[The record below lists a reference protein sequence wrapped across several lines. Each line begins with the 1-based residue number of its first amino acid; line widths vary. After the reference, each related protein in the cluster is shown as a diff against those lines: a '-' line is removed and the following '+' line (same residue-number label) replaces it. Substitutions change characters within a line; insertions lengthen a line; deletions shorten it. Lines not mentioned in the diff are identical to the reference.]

1 MSRRSS
7 LMASLSRSSGGG
19 VCNEYIIRII
29 NGSEPHLQILF
40 DYPVESD
47 LSMRITI
54 SFLCR
59 MSDSYLYQQIKDY
72 DITISAGEI
81 YVEYYPTYS
90 SYKITSISAIANIQF
105 DPSHDTSYSYCP
117 KSGALIVFYIRTMS
131 GEICKY
137 TCEEWMTWLD
147 FSYSDY
153 NNGDLSISNGG
164 YMLHRGFAMLTVYP
178 EDKIVEG
185 ATYYVS
191 TGSGGA

>member
-1 MSRRSS
+1 MSRRYS
-7 LMASLSRSSGGG
+7 LLGSLSPSSGG

-29 NGSEPHLQILF
+29 NDSEPHLQILF

-54 SFLCR
+54 SIVFDNGGYPL
-59 MSDSYLYQQIKDY
+59 QAINDY
-72 DITISAGEI
+72 NITISAGKI
-81 YVEYYPTYS
+81 FVEYYP
-90 SYKITSISAIANIQF
+90 SYNGLKVLSINAITNVQF

-153 NNGDLSISNGG
+153 NNGDLSVSYGG
-164 YMLHRGFAMLTVYP
+164 YMLHRGFPMLTVYP

-185 ATYYVS
+185 DTYYVS

>member
-7 LMASLSRSSGGG
+7 LMASLSRSSGG

-29 NGSEPHLQILF
+29 NESESRLQILF

-54 SFLCR
+54 SFVYIK
-59 MSDSYLYQQIKDY
+59 DSYPVQEIKDY
-72 DITISAGEI
+72 DITISAGKTC
-81 YVEYYPTYS
+81 VEYYPTYYSFKVS
-90 SYKITSISAIANIQF
+90 SINAITNIQV

-117 KSGALIVFYIRTMS
+117 KSGAPIVFYIRTVS

-137 TCEEWMTWLD
+137 TCEDWMTWLD

-153 NNGDLSISNGG
+153 NNGDFRLSNGG
-164 YMLHRGFAMLTVYP
+164 YMLHRGISMLTTYY
-178 EDKIVEG
+178 EDRIVEG
-185 ATYYVS
+185 EIYYVYM
-191 TGSGGA
+191 GSGGS